1 MFYYYYYY
9 YVSIPYPS
17 MRNLDVPA
25 NPSAGGSAWKKKEAA
40 KMTYAKINVKPF
52 NQLPLPSRMQKVTVT
67 THKTNDTVSNT
78 FMFKSNGLFI
88 DHATQTQNGKTN
100 MAIWVE
106 DPMATPME
114 MSILLRNAN
123 ITAEACSAALPTIG
137 NMTTEMNA
145 TGQFHDRAA
154 PSMVSTMTSERMEMK
169 RVIAAM

>member
-1 MFYYYYYY
+1 
-9 YVSIPYPS
+9 
-17 MRNLDVPA
+17 
-25 NPSAGGSAWKKKEAA
+25 
-40 KMTYAKINVKPF
+40 MTYAKINVKPF

-88 DHATQTQNGKTN
+88 DHADATQNGKTN

-114 MSILLRNAN
+114 MSILLRNAR
-123 ITAEACSAALPTIG
+123 TAEACSATLPTIG
-137 NMTTEMNA
+137 NMTTEMTA
-145 TGQFHDRAA
+145 PPGQFHR
-154 PSMVSTMTSERMEMK
+154 SQCHSQTMVSTMTSERMEMK